1 VQSNTVKVVAHYI
14 LHTRTT
20 VACYFCTPWRLGPF
34 VWLCDLR
41 RPTYTDC
48 LRRPVF
54 CRCWPTSMEL
64 FANRTKTIW
73 QSRTVY
79 TAIKDPLG
87 WVMGPQRLVTF
98 CN

>member
-1 VQSNTVKVVAHYI
+1 VQSNTVKVDTHYI

-20 VACYFCTPWRLGPF
+20 VACYFCTPGRLGPF
-34 VWLCDLR
+34 VCDLR

-73 QSRTVY
+73 HSRTVY
-79 TAIKDPLG
+79 TAIKDPFWLG
-87 WVMGPQRLVTF
+87 FGTTALSDF
-98 CN
+98 L